1 MNLSV
6 NTTVTVA
13 GSFRMNNPL
22 LLNGVY
28 SPNYVAYSTPNN
40 LFCVNI
46 QEDDGP
52 NLQNYQLFRSNTY
65 GTQYTVGAG
74 SVSFDPG
81 TVRYIW
87 IRWLNSG
94 NTSLSTQI
102 GNINPQ
108 TLIPVSGL
116 SSAVPTDGSTMLD
129 NTGTQIYV
137 GRGGTNSTFT
147 ANAAIVLFGLP
158 VSSNFQSFTDA
169 KADAPGTAYCILFN
183 KSTNTGTPSS
193 FTYTSGSSLSALFD
207 RANGTV
213 LTFKDLFTDCI
224 IFDTGE
230 QTIYSPD
237 YMVSVLRMMYI
248 YTTSSFSGS

>member
-6 NTTVTVA
+6 NTTVTTI

-28 SPNYVAYSTPNN
+28 SPNYVAYSAPNS
-40 LFCVNI
+40 LFCINI

-87 IRWLNSG
+87 LRWITSD
-94 NTSLSTQI
+94 NTSLSAQI

-116 SSAVPTDGSTMLD
+116 NSAIPTDGSTILD
-129 NTGTQIYV
+129 NSGTQIYV

-147 ANAAIVLFGLP
+147 SNAAVVLFGLP
-158 VSSNFQSFTDA
+158 VSSNFQSFSDA
-169 KADAPGTAYCILFN
+169 KADAAGTAYCILFN

-213 LTFKDLFTDCI
+213 LTFKDLYTDCI
-224 IFDTGE
+224 IFNLGE
-230 QTIYSPD
+230 QVIYPSD
-237 YMVSVLRMMYI
+237 YMLSVLRMMFI